1 MYKKIQIIALTGGDG
16 HMDNRWLYDRI
27 RELKEERNAVI
38 VAHYYQVGEV
48 QDAADV
54 VGDSFALAKH
64 CASSDKD
71 VIVFCGVHFMAES
84 ANILSPEKT
93 VLLPVMEA
101 GCPLAD
107 MVDAESLAEFK
118 RQHPDA
124 AVVCYINTSAEVKA
138 ESDVCCTSSNAVK
151 IVRSL
156 EQKDIIFVPDTNLAS
171 YVQKQV
177 PEKNIIPWNGF
188 CITHHRVTAGD
199 VDKAVEKLP
208 GVKILAHPECKS
220 EVTARTDFVG
230 STKQILE
237 YATNSPDSI
246 FIIGTEMGVLHELEK
261 RNPGKKFYLLSQGL
275 VCPNMKKTAL
285 KDVYEA
291 LENMQHRIEVEH
303 SIREKARKA
312 LERMLELG

>member
-1 MYKKIQIIALTGGDG
+1 
-16 HMDNRWLYDRI
+16 
-27 RELKEERNAVI
+27 
-38 VAHYYQVGEV
+38 
-48 QDAADV
+48 
-54 VGDSFALAKH
+54 
-64 CASSDKD
+64 
-71 VIVFCGVHFMAES
+71 
-84 ANILSPEKT
+84 
-93 VLLPVMEA
+93 VLLPVLEA
-101 GCPLAD
+101 GCPLAN

-118 RQHPDA
+118 KQHPGA

-151 IVRSL
+151 IIRSL
-156 EQKDIIFVPDTNLAS
+156 EQKDIIFVPDSNLAS

-188 CITHHRVTAGD
+188 CITHHRVTAVD

-208 GVKILAHPECKS
+208 GVKILVHPECKS
-220 EVTARTDFVG
+220 EVTGRADFVG
-230 STKQILE
+230 STKQIIE
-237 YATNSPDSI
+237 YATNSPDST
-246 FIIGTEMGVLHELEK
+246 FIIGTEMGVLHELGK

-275 VCPNMKKTAL
+275 VCPNMKKTTL

-291 LENMQHRIEVEH
+291 LEKMQHRIEVEP

>member
-1 MYKKIQIIALTGGDG
+1 
-16 HMDNRWLYDRI
+16 MDNGWLYDRI

-93 VLLPVMEA
+93 VLLPVLEA
-101 GCPLAD
+101 GCPLAN

-118 RQHPDA
+118 KQHPGA

-151 IVRSL
+151 IIRSL
-156 EQKDIIFVPDTNLAS
+156 EQKDIIFVPDSNLAS

-188 CITHHRVTAGD
+188 CITHHRVTAVD

-208 GVKILAHPECKS
+208 GVKILVHPECKS
-220 EVTARTDFVG
+220 EVTGRADFVG
-230 STKQILE
+230 STKQIIE
-237 YATNSPDSI
+237 YATNSPDST
-246 FIIGTEMGVLHELEK
+246 FIIGTEMGVLHELGK

-275 VCPNMKKTAL
+275 VCPNMKKTTL

-291 LENMQHRIEVEH
+291 LEKMQHRIEVEP